1 MINGKQVNW
10 VLYALEGIGIAFV
23 ILFLASYLGGLF
35 MVPQTTVL
43 HSVPEIKMT
52 LTVLGGIFLI
62 LIFIAVIFKVKKY
75 SNNESITSKQRR
87 LVTPLTIGILTVTV
101 AYFLFTLHSMF
112 MLSWVG
118 EWNLIGG
125 GSSIVAFWVF
135 LTDVAAGVFLVF
147 RFLGS
152 LIAVLAVSLYFS
164 KKGLHQ
170 ATMYKLLKVI
180 LVFEGLYWVGL
191 LPSGIW
197 GILPFGGSFNPGF
210 IISTGLPCMVA
221 SIGIPISL
229 FIFAFKLSP
238 NKPVKGQI
246 KWVTIA
252 GVFYALSF
260 WLNNSGM
267 WIITVMEKGFG
278 FVTNTPQFLVSFLS
292 TLVGLLALTIFTA
305 YFAVKSIK
313 AQTIHLPTVGAILT
327 SLGIYFLWNYLT
339 WIFFGGWNQWY
350 AWILGHNLDLWMLS
364 LPLLG
369 IPLLFYVDSKK
380 RTTNPLD
387 SA

>member
-147 RFLGS
+147 RFLGLS
-152 LIAVLAVSLYFS
+152 LI
-164 KKGLHQ
+164 H
-170 ATMYKLLKVI
+170 I
-180 LVFEGLYWVGL
+180 
-191 LPSGIW
+191 
-197 GILPFGGSFNPGF
+197 
-210 IISTGLPCMVA
+210 
-221 SIGIPISL
+221 
-229 FIFAFKLSP
+229 
-238 NKPVKGQI
+238 
-246 KWVTIA
+246 
-252 GVFYALSF
+252 
-260 WLNNSGM
+260 
-267 WIITVMEKGFG
+267 
-278 FVTNTPQFLVSFLS
+278 
-292 TLVGLLALTIFTA
+292 
-305 YFAVKSIK
+305 
-313 AQTIHLPTVGAILT
+313 
-327 SLGIYFLWNYLT
+327 
-339 WIFFGGWNQWY
+339 
-350 AWILGHNLDLWMLS
+350 
-364 LPLLG
+364 
-369 IPLLFYVDSKK
+369 
-380 RTTNPLD
+380 
-387 SA
+387 